1 MQMRKIL
8 ICLSFWVFLFSSL
21 PVLAAQ
27 VEPLDGIAVVT
38 SEKLNVRRGPSK
50 EYAVIGVLV
59 KDASVDVEGI
69 VEPSWYVIEYQG
81 QQGYIHSNYVI
92 FTPAEEIETAL
103 NVVVK
108 QYIIMGLGIVIFLI
122 VGLMTYTALSIYSAK
137 KREEMEQMENDIEND
152 IEDDIENDIEDE
164 TEDRIEDEIPITDH
178 ADTNMH
184 LGEITYDTYRLDIDP
199 SFFETT
205 TIVPQPESIY
215 EKQEV
220 LDKKEEN
227 NIHTL
232 DMKLEQASAQI
243 AALQKEMEELKKQQK

>member
-8 ICLSFWVFLFSSL
+8 ICLTFWVFLFSSL

-38 SEKLNVRRGPSK
+38 SEKLNIRSGPSK
-50 EYAVIGVLV
+50 DYSIIGVLV

-137 KREEMEQMENDIEND
+137 KREEMEQMENEIEN
-152 IEDDIENDIEDE
+152 EIEDE
-164 TEDRIEDEIPITDH
+164 TEDREDRIEDKIEDEIPITDH

-199 SFFETT
+199 SF
-205 TIVPQPESIY
+205 
-215 EKQEV
+215 
-220 LDKKEEN
+220 L
-227 NIHTL
+227 
-232 DMKLEQASAQI
+232 KL
-243 AALQKEMEELKKQQK
+243 LL

>member
-81 QQGYIHSNYVI
+81 QQGYIHSSYVI

-137 KREEMEQMENDIEND
+137 KREEMEQMENDIEN
-152 IEDDIENDIEDE
+152 ETEDE
-164 TEDRIEDEIPITDH
+164 TEDRIEDKIEDEIPITDH

-199 SFFETT
+199 SFFVQTR
-205 TIVPQPESIY
+205 
-215 EKQEV
+215 
-220 LDKKEEN
+220 
-227 NIHTL
+227 
-232 DMKLEQASAQI
+232 
-243 AALQKEMEELKKQQK
+243 